1 MALHPRVSQC
11 YFVVNIS
18 ETTSN
23 FEISRGDD
31 VCEWFGYIRENFQLS
46 GDNGFPYVCC

>member
-1 MALHPRVSQC
+1 MALPPHVSQC

-18 ETTSN
+18 ETTLN
-23 FEISRGDD
+23 FEMPLGDD
-31 VCEWFGYIRENFQLS
+31 VYEWFVYIRGNFQLS